1 MYIFGGI
8 VLLVLICCCVKYFPL
23 TKKLAFSM
31 YGYIDLETIK
41 NNKNILEKELDFIN
55 QGINGLSSITLTAIG
70 IIMTNIFIFKDEILC
85 RFELFEVWLY
95 SFIIILFS
103 YVLLYCIEIFY
114 KTEYK
119 KEIIKKLKG

>member
-1 MYIFGGI
+1 
-8 VLLVLICCCVKYFPL
+8 
-23 TKKLAFSM
+23 M